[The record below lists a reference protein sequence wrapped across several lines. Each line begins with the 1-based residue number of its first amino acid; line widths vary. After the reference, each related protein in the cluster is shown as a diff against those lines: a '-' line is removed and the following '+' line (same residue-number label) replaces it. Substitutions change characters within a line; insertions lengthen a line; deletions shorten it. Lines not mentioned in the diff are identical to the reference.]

1 MLYFTQ
7 NYSNQGAR
15 SGRGR
20 EKHQNGNNNATNI
33 VISCRILKVL
43 IKKVDVEAL
52 ENVAIIHYISNSTSW
67 AEDSSKLQGQIYLK
81 MVKDKPFT

>member
-1 MLYFTQ
+1 M
-7 NYSNQGAR
+7 AEV
-15 SGRGR
+15 
-20 EKHQNGNNNATNI
+20 EKNIKMVIIMATNI

-52 ENVAIIHYISNSTSW
+52 ENLAIIHYISNSTSW